1 MMASASDIITYIGV
15 PLAVLGVLPILYTFL
30 LAIFTRRRIHAL
42 LVHHGH
48 KPLSTSR
55 HRDGFTIRSSPMTTL
70 IEVELPR
77 YTITPL
83 ERNSDEYWRTT
94 DQHGHEGSEQEALLE
109 RAESTLSMVE
119 EGRVRGYLRG
129 GSWRA
134 FHWRKLMVG
143 KKLYRIQYEDEL
155 REPAAEVNFSDLIH
169 FLLDWGAVPDTAGWE
184 KLRSGGLWTPAG
196 TVLLR
201 KANAED
207 GNTKQHRDW
216 VLRTTMPDESD
227 GVLSLTIRWSKDL
240 ESVADARG
248 AASLPPG
255 WGRLS
260 QPPFLQA
267 ADQEEDTRDRKDMP
281 SRIESLKTANKYSM
295 DSTSFR
301 FHCSDNIVKQLHW
314 ESDKLTT
321 GSISEPFLTQT
332 STSSDWFAAATA
344 SVLVQS
350 SQANA
355 SPWSYVLP
363 KEISNVTSKASIP
376 CGILVILCIL
386 DEDATPQ
393 WNSKI
398 ESSYQQTPAQKFHHR
413 HLARME
419 ATKLEATMPP
429 EQARIHR
436 MNREAEER
444 RQWHTDHMVQ
454 LGEMR
459 EKEERRQND
468 AIASPKMDNQAVAEA
483 CLAWLIQ
490 QGEVGQDWT
499 LAQLAEA
506 TLYLIALD
514 HREEGSEAKRIME
527 VLDEWHDWTTA
538 GGLKRLQIA
547 FLEQRKVEFCLAASL
562 IAVIQKSEGMGH
574 IKANTDMMECLRM
587 WSKVRLG

>member
-55 HRDGFTIRSSPMTTL
+55 HHDGFTIRSSPMTTL

-83 ERNSDEYWRTT
+83 DRNNEEYWRTIG
-94 DQHGHEGSEQEALLE
+94 QHDPYGSEQEALLE

-169 FLLDWGAVPDTAGWE
+169 FLLDWGAVPDAVGWE

-201 KANAED
+201 KADVEGETAK
-207 GNTKQHRDW
+207 GRRDW

-227 GVLSLTIRWSKDL
+227 GVLSLTIQWSKDA

-255 WGRLS
+255 WSRIS
-260 QPPFLQA
+260 QPPLPQA
-267 ADQEEDTRDRKDMP
+267 ANQGESARDKKDLP
-281 SRIESLKTANKYSM
+281 SRIESLKMSSKYSM

-321 GSISEPFLTQT
+321 GFISEPFLTQQ
-332 STSSDWFAAATA
+332 SSSDWFAAATA

-350 SQANA
+350 RDAST

-376 CGILVILCIL
+376 CGILVLLCIL

-398 ESSYQQTPAQKFHHR
+398 ESSYQQTPAQKFHNR

-419 ATKLEATMPP
+419 ATKLEAAMPP

-444 RQWHTDHMVQ
+444 RQWHTDHMLQ

-459 EKEERRQND
+459 EKEERKQND

-483 CLAWLIQ
+483 CLAWLIH
-490 QGEVGQDWT
+490 QGEIGRDWT
-499 LAQLAEA
+499 IAQLAEA
-506 TLYLIALD
+506 ALYLIALD
-514 HREEGSEAKRIME
+514 HREDGNEGKKIME
-527 VLDEWHDWTTA
+527 VLNEWQDWTTA
-538 GGLKRLQIA
+538 GGMKRQQIA
-547 FLEQRKVEFCLAASL
+547 FLEQRKTEFCLTAGL

-574 IKANTDMMECLRM
+574 IKANTDMIECLKM